1 MAGGPG
7 GMAGRGAGAVGTRR
21 GALGGAA
28 GLLLLGPGGGRA
40 RAGGPPR
47 AVPPAGFELFVGRA
61 GFEVARPRDWL
72 AAYDRAR
79 DEDQGAVALLANLRS
94 EELLAV
100 RFTERNLLREGEPA
114 AAAAERL
121 RDRDPRALEV
131 VMQGAGTTI
140 LSGDQW
146 GTQWDGAPDEVLVFD
161 YFQSTCR
168 GERREEGPGGRPTCL
183 GAKGDLLVTPQ
194 RHHLQMVAP
203 AHGGGTFVVGL
214 SMPEKLWGE
223 SSGTSMQV
231 LKTFR
236 SLEPGGV

>member
-1 MAGGPG
+1 VP
-7 GMAGRGAGAVGTRR
+7 
-21 GALGGAA
+21 AA
-28 GLLLLGPGGGRA
+28 P
-40 RAGGPPR
+40 
-47 AVPPAGFELFVGRA
+47 PPAGFELFRGRA

-72 AAYDRAR
+72 AAYDRPR

-100 RFTERNLLREGEPA
+100 RFTEKDLLREGEPA
-114 AAAAERL
+114 AAAAARL
-121 RDRDPRALEV
+121 RDKDPRALEV
-131 VMQGAGTTI
+131 VMEGAGTTL

-146 GTQWDGAPDEVLVFD
+146 GTQWGGGADEVLVFD

-168 GERREEGPGGRPTCL
+168 GERREEDEGGRPTCL

-203 AHGGGTFVVGL
+203 ARGGGTFVLDL

-231 LKTFR
+231 VKTFR
-236 SLEPGGV
+236 SLSPPG

>member
-1 MAGGPG
+1 M
-7 GMAGRGAGAVGTRR
+7 
-21 GALGGAA
+21 
-28 GLLLLGPGGGRA
+28 
-40 RAGGPPR
+40 
-47 AVPPAGFELFVGRA
+47 
-61 GFEVARPRDWL
+61 ARPRDWL

-100 RFTERNLLREGEPA
+100 RFTERSLLREGEPA

-203 AHGGGTFVVGL
+203 AHGGGTFVVDL

-231 LKTFR
+231 VKTFR